1 MLVEFDSLPET
12 SKIYIYPG
20 SRKLYKEELP
30 FVLEKLNELTDELS
44 SSDLFFDLKY
54 DRFILVFISELTPLT
69 LDQNDFLS
77 SFIISLGK
85 ELNMGFI
92 DKVNVCFKQGI
103 YVQLKEIADFK
114 KLIKNKGVSKKTI
127 IFDNFINTKS
137 EYENNWESPAEYS
150 WVSHFF

>member
-114 KLIKNKGVSKKTI
+114 KLIKNNGVSKKTI

-137 EYENNWESPAEYS
+137 EYEDNWESPAEYS

>member
-30 FVLEKLNELTDELS
+30 IVLQKLKQLADDLPT
-44 SSDLFFDLKY
+44 SDLFFDIKY
-54 DRFILVFISELTPLT
+54 DRFILVFVSDLTPLT

-77 SFIISLGK
+77 SFIISLEK
-85 ELNMGFI
+85 ELNIGFM
-92 DKVNVCFKQGI
+92 DKINVCFKQGI

-114 KLIKNKGVSKKTI
+114 KLIKNRGVSKKTI
-127 IFDNFINTKS
+127 ILDNFINTKS

>member
-127 IFDNFINTKS
+127 VFDNFINTKS

>member
-1 MLVEFDSLPET
+1 M
-12 SKIYIYPG
+12 IYAM
-20 SRKLYKEELP
+20 R
-30 FVLEKLNELTDELS
+30 FFRLS
-44 SSDLFFDLKY
+44 TLFGPKTQFLKCAN
-54 DRFILVFISELTPLT
+54 ISFTPLT

-127 IFDNFINTKS
+127 VFDNFINTKS